1 MGQDTAYQQASVEG
15 KVQMVHTKVY
25 CVEELTYVCRLC
37 KTYALGKSMSGGL
50 YTGIGKVIDQNYQLI
65 TYYQQLAI
73 SID

>member
-1 MGQDTAYQQASVEG
+1 
-15 KVQMVHTKVY
+15 
-25 CVEELTYVCRLC
+25 
-37 KTYALGKSMSGGL
+37 MSGGL

>member
-37 KTYALGKSMSGGL
+37 KTYALGKMKNRNL
-50 YTGIGKVIDQNYQLI
+50 VTGPGREW
-65 TYYQQLAI
+65 
-73 SID
+73 